1 MRGEVLE
8 VDRNG
13 EALVSGDDG
22 ARYRFLTRDVHRF
35 IVQRGDRIDF
45 VPVDGVATEII
56 HLSSGRGAMGSR
68 PSRSHLR
75 NTDDT
80 SPWGYFIRC
89 LSKYADAHGRAR
101 RKEYW
106 YFVLFHLLIV
116 AAPLLIGLIIAGM
129 SGQYLSDAS
138 ALAVGLF
145 AISAAVLYAAML
157 APGICAMIRRFHD
170 VGLTGWLVLL
180 GLIPYA
186 GGLIT
191 FVITLLPSQP
201 FPNKHGPVP
210 AWSKRDTA
218 EVFS

>member
-8 VDRNG
+8 VDGNG

-45 VPVDGVATEII
+45 VPVDGMATEII
-56 HLSSGRGAMGSR
+56 QLSSGQGAPGSAPR
-68 PSRSHLR
+68 QSLPRD
-75 NTDDT
+75 TDP
-80 SPWGYFIRC
+80 SPWAYFIGC
-89 LSKYADAHGRAR
+89 LSRYADAHGRAR

-106 YFVLFHLLIV
+106 YFVLFHLLVV

-129 SGQYLSDAS
+129 SGAYLSDAS

-145 AISAAVLYAAML
+145 SISAAVLYAAML
-157 APGICAMIRRFHD
+157 LPGICVMIRRFHD

-180 GLIPYA
+180 GLIPYV
-186 GGLIT
+186 GGLVT
-191 FVITLLPSQP
+191 LVITVLPSQP